1 MTTMMTIGYI
11 GPSKT
16 PMIEYRTALVIK
28 SSTVHIAISRAM
40 HRMVL
45 IISFRFGPRV
55 EAERTRYISSCCA
68 PTTR

>member
-45 IISFRFGPRV
+45 IV
-55 EAERTRYISSCCA
+55 SSEFD
-68 PTTR
+68 RE